1 MYFYPVVDK
10 DTTTADIYI
19 NNELVA
25 DMFGVYSIGIVS
37 DTTYAL
43 RVEKEGYI
51 TVEDSIIIPDS
62 EEGKLETRIYKT
74 INLVEEEIIPTTV
87 DLNLSIVSTTG
98 EEVIGSKLE
107 LVDMKSK
114 QTVYKGNMS
123 SDKYQM
129 TAAENTQFA
138 YKI

>member
-51 TVEDSIIIPDS
+51 TVEESIIIPDY
-62 EEGKLETRIYKT
+62 EEGKLETSIYKT
-74 INLVEEEIIPTTV
+74 INLVEEEIIPTTI
-87 DLNLSIVSTTG
+87 DPVSYTHLTLPTNR
-98 EEVIGSKLE
+98 EV
-107 LVDMKSK
+107 
-114 QTVYKGNMS
+114 
-123 SDKYQM
+123 
-129 TAAENTQFA
+129 
-138 YKI
+138 